1 MLRKRLHKGEYDWF
15 AVQQDIINE
24 YKKGETIFYCPL
36 GETYT
41 LLTFKGYGI
50 HIVPNKY
57 LILDTSKFSYNKR
70 MLEQYNDFI
79 SRETVSATLTEKI
92 NKKVLGEDT
101 RLDKYTLANG
111 INVYVNSRYLKH
123 FIITKDIHNYEL
135 QGAGSVLPLYIYYY
149 GELVGILLPVA
160 FKEWEGSGPSF
171 FI

>member
-50 HIVPNKY
+50 HIIPNKY
-57 LILDTSKFSYNKR
+57 LILNTLNFSYNKR
-70 MLEQYNDFI
+70 VLELYNDFI
-79 SRETVSATLTEKI
+79 SRETVPATLTEKI
-92 NKKVLGEDT
+92 NKKVLGKDAE
-101 RLDKYTLANG
+101 LDKYTLANG
-111 INVYVNSRYLKH
+111 INVYVDPKYLKH
-123 FIITKDIHNYEL
+123 FIITKNIHNYKL
-135 QGAGSVLPLYIYYY
+135 QGVSSVLPLYIYYF

-160 FKEWEGSGPSF
+160 FKE
-171 FI
+171 